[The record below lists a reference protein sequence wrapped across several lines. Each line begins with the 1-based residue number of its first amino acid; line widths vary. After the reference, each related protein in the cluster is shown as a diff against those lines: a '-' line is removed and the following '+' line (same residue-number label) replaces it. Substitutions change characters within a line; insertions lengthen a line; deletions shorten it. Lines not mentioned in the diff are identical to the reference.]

1 MAYQLSK
8 WDLSPLYPGYDSP
21 ELQAAFDMLEEQ
33 AVSFEGLRDKLKPDI
48 PAEQFLEAVKA
59 SELMARIGNKMYS
72 FAGLSFAADTQD
84 QKAQS
89 LMARVMQ
96 FLAGIENRT
105 LFFSLWWKALDD
117 ENAKRLMDVSGDY
130 RYYLEAMRLY
140 KPHTLSEPE
149 EKIINLKNVTGV
161 SALGNLYD
169 SITNRY
175 TFKLKVGKK
184 ELDLTAAELF
194 SYRYSSD
201 PAMRAASYQSQF
213 KVYAEDGPILGQ
225 IYQTILRDWH
235 NENVDLRKFKNSIAP
250 RNLNNDV
257 PEEAV
262 EALLDVARKNASV
275 FQRYFKVKAKYMG
288 MKKLRRYDIYAPV
301 AASKKTYEFDEAVT
315 MVLDAF
321 NAFSPQVAE
330 LAKRVFDENRI
341 DSEIR
346 KGKRGGAFC
355 ASITPEM
362 TPYVLVNYQGTG
374 REVATLAHELG
385 HAIHAML
392 ASHHTTFTF
401 HSSLPL
407 AETASTFA
415 EMVLI
420 DKLLAEEK
428 DESVRRDILFKQ
440 MDDAYAT
447 IMRQS
452 YFALFEKTAH
462 EMVQKNASVDDL
474 SNAYLENL
482 KEQFGDSLELS
493 DEFKWEWVGIPHI
506 YQVPFYVYAYAFGQL
521 LVLALY
527 QQFKAEGESF
537 KPKYLKILSAGGSE
551 APEKILS
558 EAGINIRDPKFWQGG
573 FDVLEKLVGE
583 LEALPV
589 PKTKSVKHDAK
600 SAKGKKVAK
609 PAKVTKVAGKKVS
622 KAKPA
627 KKVSKAKKKK

>member
-1 MAYQLSK
+1 MTYQLSK

-21 ELQAAFDMLEEQ
+21 ELQSAFDMLEEQ
-33 AVSFEGLRDKLKPDI
+33 VTSFEGLRDKLTPDM
-48 PAEQFLEAVKA
+48 PAERFLEAVKA
-59 SELMARIGNKMYS
+59 NETMTRIGSKMYS

-84 QKAQS
+84 QKAQA

-96 FLAGIENRT
+96 FLAEIENRT
-105 LFFSLWWKALDD
+105 LFFNLWWKELDN
-117 ENAKRLMDVSGDY
+117 ENAKRLMDASGDY
-130 RYYLEAMRLY
+130 RYYLEAMRNF
-140 KPHTLSEPE
+140 KPHTLSEAE
-149 EKIINLKNVTGV
+149 EKIVNLKNVTGV
-161 SALGNLYD
+161 NALGNLYD

-175 TFKLKVGKK
+175 NFKMKVNGKEK
-184 ELDLTAAELF
+184 EMTAAELF
-194 SYRYSSD
+194 SYRYSTD
-201 PAMRAASYQSQF
+201 PKVRAESYQSQF

-235 NENVDLRKFKNSIAP
+235 TENVNLRKFKNSIAP

-262 EALLDVARKNASV
+262 EALLSVARKNV
-275 FQRYFKVKAKYMG
+275 GIFQRYFKMKAKYVG

-301 AASKKTYEFDEAVT
+301 AASKKTYNWDEAVT

-321 NAFSPQVAE
+321 NSFSPQVAE
-330 LAKRVFDENRI
+330 LAKRVFDESRI

-362 TPYVLVNYQGTG
+362 TPYVLINYQGTG

-385 HAIHAML
+385 HAIHTML
-392 ASHHTTFTF
+392 ASHHSTFTF

-420 DKLLAEEK
+420 DKLLAEET

-452 YFALFEKTAH
+452 YFAMFEKTAH
-462 EMVQKNASVDDL
+462 ELVQKNASVDDL

-551 APEKILS
+551 APERILS
-558 EAGINIRDPKFWQGG
+558 EAGINIRDPQFWQGG

-589 PKTKSVKHDAK
+589 PKPAKKKQAAPKKAAVKT
-600 SAKGKKVAK
+600 SKGKKVAS
-609 PAKVTKVAGKKVS
+609 KKSVK
-622 KAKPA
+622 KAPA
-627 KKVSKAKKKK
+627 KKVSAKSKAKKK

>member
-21 ELQAAFDMLEEQ
+21 ELQSAFDMLEEQ
-33 AVSFEGLRDKLKPDI
+33 VASFEGLRDKLKPDM
-48 PAEQFLEAVKA
+48 PADQFMDAVKA
-59 SELMARIGNKMYS
+59 SEAMTRIGNKMYS

-117 ENAKRLMDVSGDY
+117 ENAKRLMDVAGDF
-130 RYYLEAMRLY
+130 RYYLEALRLY
-140 KPHTLSEPE
+140 KPHTLSEAE
-149 EKIINLKNVTGV
+149 EKIVNIKNVTGV
-161 SALGNLYD
+161 NALGNLYD
-169 SITNRY
+169 AITNRY
-175 TFKLKVGKK
+175 AFKLQVGKK
-184 ELDLTAAELF
+184 ELELTAAELF
-194 SYRYSSD
+194 SYRYSTD

-262 EALLDVARKNASV
+262 EALLGVARKNVGV
-275 FQRYFKVKAKYMG
+275 FQRYFKMKAKYMG
-288 MKKLRRYDIYAPV
+288 LKKMRRYDIYAPV
-301 AASKKTYEFDEAVT
+301 AASKKTYKWDEAVT

-321 NAFSPQVAE
+321 NAFSPQVAD

-355 ASITPEM
+355 ASVAPEM

-420 DKLLAEEK
+420 DKLLAEET

-452 YFALFEKTAH
+452 FFALFEKTAH

-482 KEQFGDSLELS
+482 KEQFGDALELS
-493 DEFKWEWVGIPHI
+493 DDFKWEWVGIPHI

-521 LVLALY
+521 LVLALK
-527 QQFKAEGESF
+527 KA
-537 KPKYLKILSAGGSE
+537 A
-551 APEKILS
+551 
-558 EAGINIRDPKFWQGG
+558 
-573 FDVLEKLVGE
+573 V
-583 LEALPV
+583 
-589 PKTKSVKHDAK
+589 KS
-600 SAKGKKVAK
+600 SKGKKVA
-609 PAKVTKVAGKKVS
+609 TTKKVS

-627 KKVSKAKKKK
+627 KGKTIKKKK

>member
-21 ELQAAFDMLEEQ
+21 ELQSGFDMIEEQ
-33 AVSFEGLRDKLKPDI
+33 AAAFEGLRDKLKPDM
-48 PAEQFLEAVKA
+48 PADLFVDALKA
-59 SELMARIGNKMYS
+59 SEATARVGNKLYS
-72 FAGLSFAADTQD
+72 FAGLSFTADTQD
-84 QKAQS
+84 QKAQA
-89 LMARVMQ
+89 LQARVLQ
-96 FLAGIENRT
+96 FLAEVENRT
-105 LFFSLWWKALDD
+105 LFFSLWWKEVDD
-117 ENAKRLMDVSGDY
+117 ENARRLMDASGDY
-130 RYYLEAMRLY
+130 RYYLEALRNF

-149 EKIINLKNVTGV
+149 EKIVNLKNVTGV
-161 SALGNLYD
+161 NALGNLYD

-175 TFKLKVGKK
+175 MFKMKVNGKEK
-184 ELDLTAAELF
+184 EMTAAELF
-194 SYRYSSD
+194 SFRYSTD
-201 PAMRAASYQSQF
+201 PKVRAASYQSQF
-213 KVYAEDGPILGQ
+213 KVYGEDGPILGQ
-225 IYQTILRDWH
+225 IYQTVLRDWH
-235 NENVDLRKFKNSIAP
+235 NENVNLRKFKNSIAP
-250 RNLNNDV
+250 RNLNNDI

-262 EALLDVARKNASV
+262 EALLSVARKNAGI
-275 FQRYFKVKAKYMG
+275 FQRYFKMKAKYMG
-288 MKKLRRYDIYAPV
+288 LKKIRRYDIYAPV
-301 AASKKTYEFDEAVT
+301 AASKKTYKWDEAVT

-321 NAFSPQVAE
+321 NTFSPQVAE
-330 LAKRVFDENRI
+330 LAKRVFDESRI

-355 ASITPEM
+355 WSVLPEM

-392 ASHHTTFTF
+392 ASHHSTFTF

-420 DKLLAEEK
+420 DKLLAEET

-452 YFALFEKTAH
+452 YFAMFEKTAH

-474 SNAYLENL
+474 SKAYLDNL
-482 KEQFGDSLELS
+482 KEQFGDSLDLS
-493 DEFKWEWVGIPHI
+493 DDFKWEWVGIPHI

-583 LEALPV
+583 LEQLPV
-589 PKTKSVKHDAK
+589 PKKAAKKKK
-600 SAKGKKVAK
+600 SAPQKAAAK
-609 PAKVTKVAGKKVS
+609 PAKSKKVTARKS
-622 KAKPA
+622 VKKAP
-627 KKVSKAKKKK
+627 AKKKK

>member
-1 MAYQLSK
+1 MAYKLSK
-8 WDLSPLYPGYDSP
+8 WDLSTLYPGYSSP
-21 ELQAAFDMLEEQ
+21 ELQNAFDMIEEQ
-33 AVSFEGLRDKLKPDI
+33 VASFEGVRGKLAPDM
-48 PAEQFLEAVKA
+48 PAEPFVDVVKA
-59 SELMARIGNKMYS
+59 REAMTRIGNQLYS

-84 QKAQS
+84 QKAQA
-89 LMARVMQ
+89 LQARAMQ
-96 FLAGIENRT
+96 FLAEIENRT
-105 LFFSLWWKALDD
+105 LFFSLWWKDVD
-117 ENAKRLMDVSGDY
+117 EENAKRLMSASGDY
-130 RYYLEAMRLY
+130 RYHLEAMRNF
-140 KPHTLSEPE
+140 KPHTLSEAE

-161 SALGNLYD
+161 NALRNLYD

-175 TFKLKVGKK
+175 AFKMKVGGREK
-184 ELDLTAAELF
+184 EMTAAELF
-194 SYRYSSD
+194 SHRYSTD
-201 PAMRAASYQSQF
+201 PAVRAASYQSQF

-225 IYQTILRDWH
+225 IYQTVLRDW
-235 NENVDLRKFKNSIAP
+235 NTENVNLRKFKNSIAP
-250 RNLNNDV
+250 RNLNNDI
-257 PEEAV
+257 PDEAV
-262 EALLDVARKNASV
+262 ETLLSVARKNTGI
-275 FQRYFKVKAKYMG
+275 FQRYFKMKAKHLG
-288 MKKLRRYDIYAPV
+288 VKKMRRYDIYAPI
-301 AASKKTYEFDEAVT
+301 AASKKTYEWNEAVK

-321 NAFSPQVAE
+321 NGFSPRVAE
-330 LAKRVFDENRI
+330 LAKRVFDQKHI

-355 ASITPEM
+355 WSVLPETTPF
-362 TPYVLVNYQGTG
+362 VLVNYQGTG

-392 ASHHTTFTF
+392 AEQHSVFTF

-420 DKLLAEEK
+420 DKLLTEET
-428 DESVRRDILFKQ
+428 DETVRRDILFKQ

-462 EMVQKNASVDDL
+462 EMVQKNASVNDL
-474 SNAYLENL
+474 SDAYLENL
-482 KEQFGDSLELS
+482 KEQFGDSLDVS
-493 DEFKWEWVGIPHI
+493 DDFKWEWVGIPHI

-558 EAGINIRDPKFWQGG
+558 EAGINIRDAKFWQGG
-573 FDVLEKLVGE
+573 FDVLGKLVSELEKL
-583 LEALPV
+583 P
-589 PKTKSVKHDAK
+589 
-600 SAKGKKVAK
+600 VAK
-609 PAKVTKVAGKKVS
+609 PVKAKKAVAKA

-627 KKVSKAKKKK
+627 AKKAVMKKTPAKKTVKTKKKK